1 VDAPRLPHA
10 DPALENWIAAVERIT
25 VVPDILKIIC
35 NTTGLGYAAVA
46 HVTAETW
53 TACAARDEIGFDL
66 PAGANLPIKATI
78 CHEVQQSGITVVI
91 DQVSA
96 QPEWCGHHVPKL
108 YGFESY
114 IAVPVVRSNGEI
126 FGTLCALSMTPVKIS
141 GTSTVAAFEAFA
153 NLIAL
158 QLDHEERMQ
167 LNQQQLLDE
176 KQTAELREQ
185 FIAVIGHD
193 LRTPLNATL
202 GAAEVLLGLSLPEK
216 PKRFAQIVQISGRR
230 MARLIDD
237 LLDFARGRLG
247 GGIAL
252 DLRPEANLAAVLN
265 RVAEEL
271 QVAHPE
277 HEIRLDLQIDRS
289 VRCDAARISQIFANL
304 LGNALHHGA
313 ASRPVRVHAACE
325 GDLFR
330 LTVANEGTPIT
341 EAAQARLFHPFSR
354 KSGNRASDGL
364 GLGLYIAQ
372 QLAQAHGGSLS
383 VQSDESGTRFSLQ
396 IPS

>member
-1 VDAPRLPHA
+1 MDASRPPHP
-10 DPALENWIAAVERIT
+10 DPALEAWIATVERIT
-25 VVPDILKIIC
+25 AVPDILKIIC

-46 HVTAETW
+46 HVTLETW
-53 TACAARDEIGFDL
+53 TACAVRDEIGFDL

-91 DQVSA
+91 DHVSA

-108 YGFESY
+108 YGFQSY

-126 FGTLCALSMTPVKIS
+126 FGTLCALSAEPVKIS
-141 GTSTVAAFEAFA
+141 GTGTLPAFEAFA
-153 NLIAL
+153 RLIAL
-158 QLDHEERMQ
+158 QLDTEERLHQ
-167 LNQQQLLDE
+167 SQRLLLDE

-202 GAAEVLLGLSLPEK
+202 GAAEVLLGMSLPEK
-216 PKRFAQIVQISGRR
+216 PQRFAQIIQISGRR

-252 DLRPEANLAAVLN
+252 NRQPESDLGSELQ

-271 QVAHPE
+271 RMAYPD
-277 HEIRLDLQIDRS
+277 HEIALDLSITRP
-289 VRCDAARISQIFANL
+289 VNCDAARISQIFANL

-313 ASRPVRVHAACE
+313 ASRPVRVEAGCDGE
-325 GDLFR
+325 RFL

-341 EAAQARLFHPFSR
+341 ETAQARLFHPFSR

-383 VQSDESGTRFSLQ
+383 VQSDPSGTRFSLQ
-396 IPS
+396 IPA